1 LLNPNL
7 KPDTTTLYT
16 LTVYTGTNPNVC
28 IDIDTVLVTV
38 KPGLNIT
45 TAIDTN
51 TICQGQAAQLTST
64 GGSGS
69 AIFTWSPPIGLS
81 TPGSANT
88 LASPD
93 TTTTYVL
100 TVSEHGCTGTDTLE
114 LRVLTTPDAAF
125 TASSTVDC
133 AHLTVAFLNLS
144 ANGIAYEWTFGDG
157 GISNQ
162 PSSVHTYL
170 QAGNYPV
177 TLVAIAQGGC
187 ADTIT
192 KTDFITIETPGTADF
207 RSTPEAPVEVSL
219 PNNST
224 VSFYDQSLGAISWT
238 WDFGDGVSSTD
249 RNPNHTFVKPGVY
262 YVSLTIKS
270 ANGCEST
277 IKKGPYTVYTPELFV
292 PNVFTPN
299 NDGFNDGFLTNYGG
313 DEAFL
318 LQIFDRYGTKFFQTT
333 NKNEAWNGT
342 NLNGSTAGDGVYFYT
357 LKIGDRNYSGNV
369 TLMR

>member
-1 LLNPNL
+1 
-7 KPDTTTLYT
+7 
-16 LTVYTGTNPNVC
+16 
-28 IDIDTVLVTV
+28 
-38 KPGLNIT
+38 
-45 TAIDTN
+45 
-51 TICQGQAAQLTST
+51 
-64 GGSGS
+64 
-69 AIFTWSPPIGLS
+69 
-81 TPGSANT
+81 
-88 LASPD
+88 
-93 TTTTYVL
+93 
-100 TVSEHGCTGTDTLE
+100 
-114 LRVLTTPDAAF
+114 VLTTPDAAF

-162 PSSVHTYL
+162 PSPVHTYL

-219 PNNST
+219 PNNNT
-224 VSFYDQSLGAISWT
+224 VSFYDQSLGAVTWT

-277 IKKGPYTVYTPELFV
+277 IKKGPYTVFTPELFV

-313 DEAFL
+313 DESFL